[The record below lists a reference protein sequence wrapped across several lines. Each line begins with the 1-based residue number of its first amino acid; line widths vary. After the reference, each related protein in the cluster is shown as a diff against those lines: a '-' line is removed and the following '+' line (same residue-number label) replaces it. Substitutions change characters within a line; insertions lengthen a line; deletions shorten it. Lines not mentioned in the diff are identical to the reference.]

1 MNYISLVH
9 CSMIA
14 GDQGKVWAREQN
26 PPSRRHKERNMK
38 AVVLEV
44 ATDTT
49 LWKTAPNSTLY
60 WKPRPSSNL
69 IRFHWHP
76 WGTDRSL
83 AYHATS
89 PVHAV
94 AILSIYPRF
103 SVSRYFLVWKD
114 LGSMQMSSYTMLQ
127 VSYLFFCWQGKIL
140 DHVYQKARTHKSF
153 YSTFRVTHGRDF
165 IHFFIPVV
173 NEK

>member
-49 LWKTAPNSTLY
+49 L
-60 WKPRPSSNL
+60 
-69 IRFHWHP
+69 
-76 WGTDRSL
+76 
-83 AYHATS
+83 
-89 PVHAV
+89 
-94 AILSIYPRF
+94 
-103 SVSRYFLVWKD
+103 
-114 LGSMQMSSYTMLQ
+114 
-127 VSYLFFCWQGKIL
+127 
-140 DHVYQKARTHKSF
+140 
-153 YSTFRVTHGRDF
+153 
-165 IHFFIPVV
+165 
-173 NEK
+173 